1 MLRSKYSSIRRPV
14 VGRAFT
20 GGKPVTV
27 GTAEQVAPEIEV
39 PAEARNFSVKDRVV
53 IVTGAGQGIG
63 RELARQFAAAGAI
76 PVIADLGLENAQS
89 VAKEIKASGGKA
101 LPLVVDVAKK
111 DSVDEMV
118 AATLAEFGRVDVLIN
133 NASLFSN
140 LAKRPFDQIPQGEW
154 QRVMDVNINGVF
166 FCASAVVG
174 SMRKNR
180 FGRIINISSDS
191 VHRGTKNYLHYVT
204 SKSALI
210 GMTNSLAREL
220 GAEGITVNCIRP
232 GTVATEV
239 AERAASLTPEVRQ
252 RNIDLQ
258 CIPRTIVPSDL
269 AGLTMFLS
277 TPAASFITG
286 QTIACDGGYTHS
298 F

>member
-1 MLRSKYSSIRRPV
+1 MNI
-14 VGRAFT
+14 G
-20 GGKPVTV
+20 TV
-27 GTAEQVAPEIEV
+27 ASTADSAV
-39 PAEARNFSVKDRVV
+39 PADARDFSVKDRVV
-53 IVTGAGQGIG
+53 LVTGSGQGIG

-76 PVIADLGLENAQS
+76 SVVADLSLSNAEN
-89 VAKEIKASGGKA
+89 VAKEISEAGGRSLGLA
-101 LPLVVDVAKK
+101 VDVSRKE
-111 DSVDEMV
+111 SVDALV
-118 AATLAEFGRVDVLIN
+118 AAIQKEFGRIDVLVN
-133 NASLFSN
+133 NASIFSA
-140 LAKRPFDQIPQGEW
+140 LVKRPFDEIPTAEW
-154 QRVMDVNINGVF
+154 QKVMDVNVNGVF
-166 FCASAVVG
+166 FCAAAVAAG
-174 SMRKNR
+174 MRERR
-180 FGRIINISSDS
+180 FGRIINISSAS

-220 GAEGITVNCIRP
+220 GPHGVTANCIRP

-239 AERAASLTPEVRQ
+239 AERKASLTQEVLQ

-269 AGLTMFLS
+269 VGIAMFLAS
-277 TPAASFITG
+277 PAASFITG

>member
-1 MLRSKYSSIRRPV
+1 
-14 VGRAFT
+14 
-20 GGKPVTV
+20 VTI
-27 GTAEQVAPEIEV
+27 GTAEQIAPEIEV

-53 IVTGAGQGIG
+53 VVTGSGQGIG

-76 PVIADLGLENAQS
+76 PVIADLSLENAQS
-89 VAKEIKASGGKA
+89 VAKEITASGSKA
-101 LPLVVDVAKK
+101 LPLAVDVAKK
-111 DSVDEMV
+111 ESVDAMV

-140 LAKRPFDQIPQGEW
+140 LAKRPFDQIPQAEW

-174 SMRKNR
+174 SMRKSR

-220 GAEGITVNCIRP
+220 GADGITANCIRP

-239 AERAASLTPEVRQ
+239 AERAANLTPEVRQ

-269 AGLTMFLS
+269 AGLAMFLS

>member
-1 MLRSKYSSIRRPV
+1 VTTESASSSTDTSLS
-14 VGRAFT
+14 AS
-20 GGKPVTV
+20 
-27 GTAEQVAPEIEV
+27 
-39 PAEARNFSVKDRVV
+39 ARDFSVKDRVV

-63 RELARQFAAAGAI
+63 RELARQFAAAGAMT
-76 PVIADLGLENAQS
+76 VIADLSLENAKS
-89 VAKEIKASGGKA
+89 VLTEINDAGGKSIA
-101 LPLVVDVAKK
+101 VAVDVAKK
-111 DSVDEMV
+111 DSADMMV
-118 AATLAEFGRVDVLIN
+118 AATLKAFNRVDILVN

-140 LAKRPFDQIPQGEW
+140 LVKRPFDQIPAAEW
-154 QRVMDVNINGVF
+154 QKVMDVNINGVF
-166 FCASAVVG
+166 FCTCAVSQ
-174 SMRKNR
+174 SMRAQG
-180 FGRIINISSDS
+180 FGRIINISSAS

-220 GAEGITVNCIRP
+220 GGDGITVNCIRP

-239 AERAASLTPEVRQ
+239 AERVASLTPEIKQ

-258 CIPRTIVPSDL
+258 CIPRTIIPADL
-269 AGLTMFLS
+269 VGLTLFLS
-277 TPAASFITG
+277 TPAAAFITG